1 MKPIAYFNLFLWMLV
16 PLFATG
22 CAESFD
28 YHIANSIFI
37 EDNESPGL
45 PIYSEKGYNSFGVYW
60 GLTPLTTQWGHDQSI
75 ILVKNDSC
83 HIRFSGST
91 GQDLYTLQVSLPG
104 YTPKTFND
112 LLSLQDQK
120 FDLSKPECAIFLFLQ
135 NRPIDFEV
143 KEGLFTVKRVQNMYI
158 DREFQGVVLSGIF
171 SFKANVDGIPVI
183 FSKGRFDM
191 RFGEENF
198 FLEQDKEKEP

>member
-16 PLFATG
+16 LVIATG
-22 CAESFD
+22 CAEDFD
-28 YHIANSIFI
+28 YRIANSVFI

-60 GLTPLTTQWGHDQSI
+60 GLTPLTTQRPHDQSI

-91 GQDLYTLQVSLPG
+91 GQYPYTLQVSLPG

-120 FDLSKPECAIFLFLQ
+120 FDLSKSECAIFLFLD

-143 KEGLFTVKRVQNMYI
+143 KEGSFTVKRTQNMYI
-158 DREFQGVVLSGIF
+158 DKELQGVVLSGIF
-171 SFKANVDGIPVI
+171 SFKANVDGIPVT
-183 FSKGRFDM
+183 FSNGRFDM
-191 RFGEENF
+191 RFGGENF
-198 FLEQDKEKEP
+198 FLEQEKET